1 VMPFLGAPHTHIC
14 TSCRARSDP
23 RFMISAIG
31 AGPINQT
38 IKALSI
44 AREFLYEDNIDLT
57 IQPVKHLSLILVAAT
72 CIDVGVLNI

>member
-1 VMPFLGAPHTHIC
+1 
-14 TSCRARSDP
+14 
-23 RFMISAIG
+23 MISAIG